1 MKIAVYTCITNN
13 YEPLQKQQN
22 FNGADWFIFSDT
34 EVDDDHWIYLPA
46 VKLFQDPR
54 RNARYHKMLPH
65 LYFGEYDY
73 WVWVD
78 GSIQVTTDIAKFVK
92 GLNGSYLSVLAHPD
106 RNCAYQEIRACKS
119 MRLDKAEILDRE
131 TAKLQ
136 KAGYPRNNGLAE
148 TKVVVRRNVEKVIKF
163 NQCWF
168 LQMAMGTV
176 RDQVNFNYAA
186 WKTKTPIKYLPSI
199 KEIDGFIY
207 HKHYTNRT
215 YQ

>member
-73 WVWVD
+73 WVETPPWGVVED
-78 GSIQVTTDIAKFVK
+78 AVTDV
-92 GLNGSYLSVLAHPD
+92 NGSAMLQVPPMPEGVTATRYTYLMGGATPHIAFPEVSYW
-106 RNCAYQEIRACKS
+106 NI
-119 MRLDKAEILDRE
+119 
-131 TAKLQ
+131 
-136 KAGYPRNNGLAE
+136 AGNASGI
-148 TKVVVRRNVEKVIKF
+148 T
-163 NQCWF
+163 
-168 LQMAMGTV
+168 TV
-176 RDQVNFNYAA
+176 SQIPV
-186 WKTKTPIKYLPSI
+186 
-199 KEIDGFIY
+199 
-207 HKHYTNRT
+207 
-215 YQ
+215 